1 MADFRRFR
9 SALPWVLVATLLGPG
24 PLAAQ
29 GVLLFRDGF
38 DSGTPWH
45 WSALPGGIDP
55 RAICLPPFGPVD
67 MTGATTVG
75 NGTPASCTQAALEAA
90 LAANN
95 GRIRFSCGVAP
106 HTIVVTAE
114 KVIDDD
120 LVIDGGGRVTLS
132 GGGTTRILGIRP
144 PWGTTPMPTVMLQN
158 LSFVSGST
166 AHLPGNTV
174 ANGGGAIFKGPFANL
189 RILDSVFSG
198 NRGPATGQDVAGG
211 ALYAF
216 GQGTT
221 TIVRSRF
228 TDNRCSSGGALGAL
242 GVEDHSLLV
251 FNSLFDRNAA
261 TGTGGNPGNGGNGGA
276 IYMDGANQTVGL
288 CGVMISDNDA
298 NARGAGL
305 FRVSNNGVGPMTI
318 DRSSVLWNF
327 SPAGDDSQAGGLYLQ
342 GLQSTIV
349 GSTIAGNTAS
359 SAGGLFVWTNP
370 GSQSLTM
377 INSTVAGN
385 QARTSLGAGLSIAS
399 GMTGTIRN
407 VTIARNHN
415 SGATSFASAI
425 AGGQNVTVSNS
436 LIADNTKVFVWED
449 VSCNS
454 THPGAATYQWPAQN
468 AGGEAE
474 RPCATTTTFLDPQ
487 LGALGW
493 MGGPTP
499 VIPPANAAL
508 ANTATSNCPATDQ
521 NGASRGPTC
530 TPGAVELP

>member
-1 MADFRRFR
+1 MANRVVLR
-9 SALPWVLVATLLGPG
+9 SSYHLLIATAIAVPASLP
-24 PLAAQ
+24 AQ
-29 GVLLFRDGF
+29 GVQLFRDGF
-38 DSGTPWH
+38 ESGTPWH
-45 WSALPGGIDP
+45 WSALPGGVDP
-55 RAICLPPFGPVD
+55 RGICQPPFGPVD

-75 NGTPASCTQAALEAA
+75 TGTPGSCTQAALDAA

-95 GRIRFSCGVAP
+95 GRIRFNCGAAP
-106 HTIVVTAE
+106 HTIVVTSE

-120 LVIDGGGRVTLS
+120 LVIDGGGRITLS

-144 PWGTTPMPTVMLQN
+144 PWGTTPMPTVTLQN
-158 LSFVSGST
+158 LTFVSGST

-174 ANGGGAIFKGPFANL
+174 ANGGGAIFKDPFANL
-189 RILDSVFSG
+189 RILDCVFTG

-211 ALYAF
+211 AIYSF

-251 FNSLFDRNAA
+251 FNSLFDRNLAS
-261 TGTGGNPGNGGNGGA
+261 GTGGNPGNGGNGGA
-276 IYMDGANQTVGL
+276 IYMDGASQTVGL
-288 CGVMISDNDA
+288 CGVMIANNDA
-298 NARGAGL
+298 NARGAGM
-305 FRVSNNGVGPMTI
+305 FRVSNDGVGPMTV

-327 SPAGDDSQAGGLYLQ
+327 SPAGDDSQAGGMYLQ
-342 GLQSTIV
+342 GLQLTIV
-349 GSTIAGNTAS
+349 DSTIAHNAAS

-415 SGATSFASAI
+415 SGEFSFASAI

-436 LIADNTKVFVWED
+436 LIADNTKVFIWENT
-449 VSCNS
+449 SCNA
-454 THPGAATYQWPAQN
+454 THPGTSTYQWPQQN
-468 AGGEAE
+468 AGGQNELA
-474 RPCATTTTFLDPQ
+474 CSASTTFLNAQ
-487 LGALGW
+487 LGTLGW

-499 VIPPANAAL
+499 VIPPGNPAL
-508 ANTATSNCPATDQ
+508 DGGATSNCPATDQ
-521 NGASRGPTC
+521 NGTPRGATC